1 MNQISDDMVSRCLL
15 ASLREAVDALFELA
29 ESESHSRTLLS
40 LVQNTIRDEF
50 QKAARKICE
59 QINDLVR
66 KYNERECVTAGV
78 SPEEKAKPNENGSFD
93 TGHTIWM
100 NIKKIGIRRIGENVA
115 FQLTIDDEAVPC
127 TGMPEELAIRL
138 FKAIDAFR
146 NAREKKAKAPC

>member
-1 MNQISDDMVSRCLL
+1 MNLISNDMVSRCLL
-15 ASLREAVDALFELA
+15 AELQVTVNALIELA
-29 ESESHSRTLLS
+29 ESESHNHTLLS
-40 LVQNTIRDEF
+40 LVKRAIKDEF
-50 QKAARKICE
+50 YRASQGVTAK
-59 QINDLVR
+59 INDLVR

-146 NAREKKAKAPC
+146 NAREKKEKAPC